1 MIGDSRAAMAGIR
14 CLPAWEE
21 GFLNVQEH
29 AGAQRVD
36 QDGAGL
42 TMKGARDYQ
51 QRRYKSLDQAWVNW
65 REHRILAKLLT
76 QCRIA
81 SDLLLDVPCGYGR
94 FTPLFAH
101 LGIAAIGA
109 DMSHDMVSLAVEH
122 NAPHARGRWLCAN
135 IMALPFADGTFD
147 GALCIRLLHHRYS
160 DAERQ
165 CILREL
171 ARVSRRFVLISF
183 YRLTSLHV
191 LTRRWPGT
199 RRRLGMMTLPQLQE
213 LAQASGLHIQCV
225 YSLLRFCHAQTF
237 VVLTKGPSAS
247 SIS

>member
-1 MIGDSRAAMAGIR
+1 M
-14 CLPAWEE
+14 
-21 GFLNVQEH
+21 
-29 AGAQRVD
+29 D
-36 QDGAGL
+36 QDVASL
-42 TMKGARDYQ
+42 TVNGARHYQ

-65 REHRILAKLLT
+65 REHRMMAKLPTL
-76 QCRIA
+76 CRIA
-81 SDLLLDVPCGYGR
+81 SGLLLDVPCGYGR

-109 DMSHDMVSLAVEH
+109 DMSRDMVSLAVE
-122 NAPHARGRWLCAN
+122 NSAPHSSGRWLCAS
-135 IMALPFADGTFD
+135 IFALPFADGTFD

-160 DAERQ
+160 DAERR

-183 YRLTSLHV
+183 YRLTALHA

-199 RRRLGMMTLPQLQE
+199 RRRLGMMTLPQLQG
-213 LAQASGLHIQCV
+213 LAQASGLQIQCV

-237 VVLTKGPSAS
+237 VVLTKSPSTG
-247 SIS
+247 SIP